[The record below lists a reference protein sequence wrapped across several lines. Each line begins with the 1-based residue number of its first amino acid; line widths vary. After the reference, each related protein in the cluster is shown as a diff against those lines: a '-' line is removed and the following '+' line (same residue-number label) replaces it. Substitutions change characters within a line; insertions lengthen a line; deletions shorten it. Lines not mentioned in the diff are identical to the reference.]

1 MSHSE
6 PPRLARLLE
15 RLALRDLGEDVFLA
29 GAGSGRARLFG
40 GLVAAQA
47 VIAAGRTVESD
58 FGLHSLHAYFLRA
71 GRNDAEIRFAVERT
85 RDGRRF
91 SARRVVA
98 QQEGRPIFHLA
109 ASFTRVTAGIAHA
122 DPMPSHSGPESLEDW
137 ELARA
142 KLADAAQPRRAFEA
156 FDVRVLEP
164 ERDAPGAR
172 SAPSRAAWM
181 RLRGAPPDDPLLR
194 VALLVYATD
203 RTLLRAAARPHGIH
217 WTKRPPASLDHALW
231 LHRAPDLSDWL
242 LYDCRS
248 PAASA
253 GRGLVFGAVYER
265 GGARVASVA
274 QEGLLES

>member
-1 MSHSE
+1 MSQSD
-6 PPRLARLLE
+6 PSRLARLLR
-15 RLALRDLGEDVFLA
+15 RLALRDLGGDCFLA
-29 GAGSGRARLFG
+29 DAGTGRARLFG

-47 VIAAGRTVESD
+47 VIAAGRSAEGVS
-58 FGLHSLHAYFLRA
+58 LHSLHGYFLRP
-71 GRNDAEIRFAVERT
+71 GRLDSEIRFEVERT

-98 QQEGRPIFHLA
+98 QQDGRPIFHLA
-109 ASFTRVTAGIAHA
+109 ASFTRVTSGIAHA
-122 DPMPSHSGPESLEDW
+122 DPMPASAGPDGLADW
-137 ELARA
+137 EQARA
-142 KLADAAQPRRAFEA
+142 KLAADLRPRREFEA

-172 SAPSRAAWM
+172 SAPARAAWL
-181 RLRGAPPDDPLLR
+181 RLRGVPPDDPLLR

-217 WTKRPPASLDHALW
+217 WTRQPPASLDHALW

-253 GRGLVFGAVYER
+253 GRGLVFGAVYQRSGE
-265 GGARVASVA
+265 RVASVA
-274 QEGLLES
+274 QEGLIES